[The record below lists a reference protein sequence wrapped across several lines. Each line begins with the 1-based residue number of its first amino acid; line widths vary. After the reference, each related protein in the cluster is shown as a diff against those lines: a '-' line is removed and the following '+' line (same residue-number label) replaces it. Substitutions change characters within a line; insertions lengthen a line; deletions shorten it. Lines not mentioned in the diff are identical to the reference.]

1 MKLTYLS
8 GACIVHK
15 NKTLLLQQ
23 PKTARHP
30 NLWGP
35 PGGHRDGDESLIE
48 TAKREVK
55 EETNLD
61 IEITGLVEAGIK
73 THEDGRISIV
83 VLYSGKP
90 KDIGQL
96 KADPSEFAD
105 YKWVSLDEIEKDKF
119 PLRDP
124 LLKLLLIKTLTQKPS
139 PIDIF
144 KIY

>member
-8 GACIVHK
+8 GACVVHK
-15 NKTLLLQQ
+15 KKTLLLQQ

-35 PGGHRDGDESLIE
+35 PGGHGESNESLIE

-61 IEITGLVEAGIK
+61 VEILGLVESGIK
-73 THEDGRISIV
+73 IFEDGVLSIV
-83 VLYSGKP
+83 VLYLAKP
-90 KDIGQL
+90 VKLKDL
-96 KADPSEFAD
+96 KIDSSEVAD
-105 YKWVSLDEIEKDKF
+105 YKWVSLKEIENDKYR
-119 PLRDP
+119 LRDP
-124 LLKLLLIKTLTQKPS
+124 LLKSLLIKALTQKPA
-139 PIDIF
+139 PVDTF